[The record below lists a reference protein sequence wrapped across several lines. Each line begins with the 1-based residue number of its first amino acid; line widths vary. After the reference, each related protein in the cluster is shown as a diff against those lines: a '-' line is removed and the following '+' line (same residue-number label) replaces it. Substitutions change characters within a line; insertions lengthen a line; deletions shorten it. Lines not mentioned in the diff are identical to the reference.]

1 MEINIKDI
9 KDVTLEY
16 LQNIDEELKN
26 NRDKKRYKLV
36 RKRDKYFFYNN
47 QKYHFSRR
55 YYYDVAKK
63 IQVCLFDKFFKY
75 EKKQHLSENDKKH
88 IYELVAKEK
97 MTFNQVIKALNLDI
111 SKSTISRIISKYKS
125 VYETN
130 FEEQTNSFNNLYIDI
145 DDTYTYLKINNKAYK
160 FKCKLLHSYQHYIKK
175 DKHFVNE
182 VKAILINKCY
192 ISSFTNS
199 SWTNNQIKE
208 ILSKYYGD
216 LNQFNLIVSGD
227 GARYI
232 KTIANNLNANV
243 AADQWHLINKIHL
256 VFNIKN
262 ESKHDL
268 FFHNKKLFRQIKTKY
283 RNEIV
288 KLIKETKIDEAIL
301 ILSEFKYK
309 FNFKVKEINGLILYL
324 KRNKRAIE
332 IWSNANYFG
341 TYTETFVQQL
351 VKSYFGNF
359 GKCYSLNNFINLL
372 SANCVVK
379 HLN

>member
-1 MEINIKDI
+1 MP
-9 KDVTLEY
+9 
-16 LQNIDEELKN
+16 
-26 NRDKKRYKLV
+26 
-36 RKRDKYFFYNN
+36 
-47 QKYHFSRR
+47 
-55 YYYDVAKK
+55 
-63 IQVCLFDKFFKY
+63 
-75 EKKQHLSENDKKH
+75 
-88 IYELVAKEK
+88 
-97 MTFNQVIKALNLDI
+97 
-111 SKSTISRIISKYKS
+111 KSIVP
-125 VYETN
+125 VY
-130 FEEQTNSFNNLYIDI
+130 
-145 DDTYTYLKINNKAYK
+145 
-160 FKCKLLHSYQHYIKK
+160 
-175 DKHFVNE
+175 
-182 VKAILINKCY
+182 
-192 ISSFTNS
+192 
-199 SWTNNQIKE
+199 
-208 ILSKYYGD
+208 
-216 LNQFNLIVSGD
+216 
-227 GARYI
+227 
-232 KTIANNLNANV
+232 TIANNLNANV

-301 ILSEFKYK
+301 MLSEFKYK

-372 SANCVVK
+372 SANCIVK